1 MWSQVKDLKIL
12 DINQKQGEI
21 AVKIENLYD
30 LWILYNIINKDDEVT
45 TLTHRRVVLKEGTKG
60 ERKLMRLKLKVED
73 VAFHEFSNRLR
84 IKGKILEGPEDFVSF
99 GTYHTFNIEVP
110 QKLTIFKEN
119 WLKHEVTRLKE
130 TSKFETNFI
139 MLITAIET
147 GLATLAL
154 ITNFSYNRIA
164 TIKKNIPGKRYEQT
178 YRNKALEEFFS
189 DILKVLI
196 ENIKNTNIDLLIF
209 CGPGNSK
216 EILLKFLQKNP
227 NFNFRG
233 NIEMAHA
240 SSGTESAIRETLKS
254 KKLAK
259 LKNKIKV
266 LQETEMIENIM
277 TQFAN
282 DADLIVI
289 GLDEVFRA
297 SERGAIKQLLI
308 ADLLIR
314 GSSKKHK
321 LKIEEIISSV
331 ENSGGEI
338 NIMSTENITGEQ
350 LVNLGSIIGIL
361 RYKL

>member
-1 MWSQVKDLKIL
+1 MKIL

-21 AVKIENLYD
+21 TVKIENLYD
-30 LWILYNIINKDDEVT
+30 LWSLYNIIDKDDKVT
-45 TLTHRRVVLKEGTKG
+45 TLTQRRVVLKEGTKG

-73 VAFHEFSNRLR
+73 VSFHEFSNRLR

-99 GTYHTFNIEVP
+99 GTYHTFNIEVS
-110 QKLTIFKEN
+110 QQLTIIKEN
-119 WLKHEVTRLKE
+119 WLQNEIKRLKE
-130 TSKFETNFI
+130 TSKFEANFV
-139 MLITAIET
+139 MLITAVET

-154 ITNFSYNRIA
+154 ITNFSYNKIA
-164 TIKKNIPGKRYEQT
+164 TIKKNIPGKRYEQS

-189 DILKVLI
+189 DIQKVLM
-196 ENIKNTNIDLLIF
+196 ENIKNTHIDLLVF
-209 CGPGNSK
+209 CGPGNTREK
-216 EILLKFLQKNP
+216 LLKFLQKNP
-227 NFNFRG
+227 NFDFKG
-233 NIEMAHA
+233 NIEMSHA

-254 KKLAK
+254 KKLTK
-259 LKNKIKV
+259 LKNKIKI
-266 LQETEMIENIM
+266 LQESELIENIM

-289 GLDEVFRA
+289 GIEEVSEA

-321 LKIEEIISSV
+321 LKIEEIISNV